1 MIKSGNQRKLGIVLS
16 YISIAA
22 NAVVQLLYTPIM
34 IRLLGQSEYGVYTLV
49 GSIVSYLSLFSLGF
63 TGAYLRFYSRFSSR
77 NDEKG
82 VARLNGMFLTLFS
95 LMSLAA
101 IVCGMILIQFP
112 TQIFGS
118 KLTASELKTAQLL
131 MVILVFNIALTFPS
145 SLMDSIVSAH
155 EQFLFQRLLTLA
167 GIVAN
172 PFVCLPLLLLGYG
185 SVAVVSVTTAITV
198 AKLLCNVWYCCK
210 KLHTKFSFHDFQFGL
225 LSEIAA
231 FSFFLF
237 LNMII
242 DQINWNVDKL
252 ILGHAAGS
260 DSVAVYGVASQLNS
274 MVMTFSTTISSVFSP
289 RINRIAAT
297 EGKDAAGSFTRL
309 FIKVGRI
316 QFLVLGLVASGL
328 VVFGQYFI
336 VDIYAG
342 AEYAQAYPVALLLIL
357 PALIPWC
364 QNLGIEIQRSVNK
377 HQFRSIIY
385 AFMAVF
391 NVAISIPLARQFGPT
406 GAALGTAC
414 SLLVAN
420 GLIMNV
426 YYQKAIGIDI
436 IAFWKSIFSC
446 AKGLLLPAML
456 GAVIMNV
463 MAFDGL
469 AVYFGLILV
478 YTIVYCGSMWRFGM
492 NQEEKGLVIDPLK
505 KVMVRVRRMI

>member
-1 MIKSGNQRKLGIVLS
+1 MNKRVNELKIGIIIS
-16 YISIAA
+16 YFSTGVNII
-22 NAVVQLLYTPIM
+22 VQLIYTPIM
-34 IRLLGQSEYGVYTLV
+34 IRLLGQSEYGIYTLV

-63 TGAYLRFYSRFSSR
+63 TGAYLRFYSRFSSQD
-77 NDEKG
+77 DEKG

-101 IVCGMILIQFP
+101 IVCGMILVQFP

-118 KLTASELKTAQLL
+118 KLTASELKTAQIL
-131 MVILVFNIALTFPS
+131 MAILVFNIALTFPC

-155 EQFLFQRLLTLA
+155 EKFLFQRLLSLA

-198 AKLLCNVWYCCK
+198 AKLLCNLWYCRK
-210 KLHTKFSFHDFQFGL
+210 KLHVKFYFHGFKFSL
-225 LSEIAA
+225 LSEIGA

-252 ILGHAAGS
+252 ILGHAGGS

-274 MVMTFSTTISSVFSP
+274 MVMTFSTTISSVFAP

-297 EGKDAAGSFTRL
+297 QGKSAANSFTAL

-316 QFLVLGLVASGL
+316 QFLVLGLIASGL
-328 VVFGQYFI
+328 VVFGRYFI
-336 VDIYAG
+336 LNIYAG
-342 AEYAQAYPVALLLIL
+342 AGYAQAYPAALLLIL
-357 PALIPWC
+357 PALIPLC
-364 QNLGIEIQRSVNK
+364 QNLGLEIQRSVNK

-385 AFMAVF
+385 AFMAVI
-391 NVAISIPLARQFGPT
+391 NVVISIPLAQRFGPV
-406 GAALGTAC
+406 GAAMGTAF

-420 GLIMNV
+420 GLIMNI
-426 YYQKAIGIDI
+426 YYQKVIGMDI
-436 IAFWKSIFSC
+436 VAFWKSIFSC
-446 AKGLLLPAML
+446 AKGLLIPAVF
-456 GAVIMNV
+456 GAVIMNFV
-463 MAFDGL
+463 TFNGL
-469 AVYFGLILV
+469 VQYFGLILI
-478 YTIVYCGSMWRFGM
+478 YTLVYCGSMWCFGM
-492 NQEEKGLVIDPLK
+492 NQDEKNLVIDPLK
-505 KVMVRVRRMI
+505 KVVGRIRKT